1 MAQHF
6 YHWIQKIA
14 RMKRKEKTEVNVE
27 HNFRNSREI
36 NAWSVRY
43 NTPIDEI
50 HEIFESTGNS
60 IAKTIAILRE
70 KQEATA

>member
-1 MAQHF
+1 
-6 YHWIQKIA
+6 
-14 RMKRKEKTEVNVE
+14 MKRKDRTDINVE
-27 HNFRNSREI
+27 HNFKNSREI

-50 HEIFESTGNS
+50 QKLFESTGNS

-70 KQEATA
+70 KQEAAA